1 MSNVVR
7 ENVTVLYDRRL
18 ESRFGIL
25 FTYRYGLEYK
35 LPKPINFKRRRLFN
49 IFSPLNLSNDVVTID
64 TDKGWGCVLR
74 STQMAISQALMNL
87 VLGPE
92 FSVEQLE
99 IRNRSPRNK
108 KIDESILNLDTF
120 EKLINGVVDLD
131 EISAVSVILAQF
143 YDDLNAV
150 FSIYNFIIADYV
162 LKTCTKF
169 LHFGPTSAALCASK
183 IINDSNLPIH
193 SIAFPDGVFH
203 ISDVREILD
212 DKRNLLVWVSNKKKL
227 DRIERECVKSMFRLS
242 QFNGIIGG
250 NLFNKSYY
258 IFGTTNKRLY
268 YNDPHL
274 YCKKAFRSL
283 EFVDIFRDFTSRR
296 VKSMNWRYFNS
307 SFTLLFLFK
316 DQDDFQDFLENTF
329 ERKSIVESFPF
340 EFITYG
346 DLTFN

>member
-203 ISDVREILD
+203 ISDVF
-212 DKRNLLVWVSNKKKL
+212 SNY
-227 DRIERECVKSMFRLS
+227 
-242 QFNGIIGG
+242 
-250 NLFNKSYY
+250 LF
-258 IFGTTNKRLY
+258 I
-268 YNDPHL
+268 H
-274 YCKKAFRSL
+274 
-283 EFVDIFRDFTSRR
+283 I
-296 VKSMNWRYFNS
+296 
-307 SFTLLFLFK
+307 
-316 DQDDFQDFLENTF
+316 
-329 ERKSIVESFPF
+329 
-340 EFITYG
+340 
-346 DLTFN
+346 